1 MADIEIHIIPD
12 VNVINIEINENG
24 YGSPDVLSIVGD
36 NTNSY
41 TESTLVGK
49 KVLTI
54 FIDAQKLSR
63 NAYTF
68 TQNDGSIDF
77 DSVID
82 TGAEIDILYV

>member
-1 MADIEIHIIPD
+1 MADIEINIIPD
-12 VNVINIEINENG
+12 VNIINIEINENG
-24 YGSPDVLSIVGD
+24 YGSPDVLSITGD

-49 KVLTI
+49 KILTV

-68 TQNDGSIDF
+68 TQGTGTLDF